1 MRTASSIRLQ
11 SGAKPKTHNTSM
23 NSEPVKKYG
32 GPTPGQPRK
41 PVKDIN
47 SLPEGFLKE
56 CLEYN
61 PETGVLKW
69 AQRPLHHFPSAKQ
82 CAAWNATWAGKEAGS
97 KKCRKRSDHRS
108 TIQICISKELPQS
121 EWTTDDDGRVRRSKS
136 ILYSAHRLAFVLMG
150 ESVPV
155 DKVIDHI
162 NNDPWDNRWCNLRLS
177 SQQENMRNRGASHGK
192 KSGLPRNVF
201 LRPHSSQEFKYEA
214 RVCVGAYPTVE
225 QALEARNKAE
235 ITLFGKILHREDQ

>member
-1 MRTASSIRLQ
+1 
-11 SGAKPKTHNTSM
+11 M
-23 NSEPVKKYG
+23 NSEPVRKYG

-121 EWTTDDDGRVRRSKS
+121 EWTSDDDGRVRRSKS

-162 NNDPWDNRWCNLRLS
+162 NNDPWDNRWCNLRLV
-177 SQQENMRNRGASHGK
+177 SQRENCRNRKACALK
-192 KSGLPRNVF
+192 KSGLPRNIFRSTHGRTKIV
-201 LRPHSSQEFKYEA
+201 YEA
-214 RVCVGAYPTVE
+214 RVSSGGFDSIQE
-225 QALEARNKAE
+225 ALDWRNRAE
-235 ITLFGKILHREDQ
+235 ILLYGKVLNTHTD